1 MTSDELRAKLEEVD
15 RDQLMS
21 LITQLADED
30 DGIRDRAEALAL
42 RGEPTAHADTLK
54 QRLER
59 WKRARHFISYSEST
73 AFARQLDIWL
83 DELEE
88 ELLAVNP
95 EATWEL
101 ADAFLRSDRQVFD
114 RADDSNGAIGDA
126 YRRSCGLWLRAAAK
140 LGASPAWVD
149 RSPQLAL

>member
-1 MTSDELRAKLEEVD
+1 
-15 RDQLMS
+15 MS

-114 RADDSNGAIGDA
+114 RADDSKRSN
-126 YRRSCGLWLRAAAK
+126 RRCLSSVLRPLAAGCRKTWGFPGL
-140 LGASPAWVD
+140 GGP
-149 RSPQLAL
+149 SPQLAL